1 MTTIALPPVA
11 ANANPVERE
20 FLTQLLD
27 HKLLI
32 WTGVPGVYGKGAVFE
47 DVLESFDR
55 LITRSAASDG
65 AEALRFPPVL
75 NRSHFEQSEFLKSF
89 PHLAG
94 AVTSFEGTP
103 AEHAAMLDAVGKGE
117 DWLRY
122 QKLTGIVLGSA
133 ACYPLYPY
141 AAQTGPLPDGGRLF
155 DVFAWCFRH
164 EPSGDPARL
173 QSFRMREFVRVSA
186 DGDAT
191 VVPWRDVWA
200 ERGRQ
205 LLAGLG
211 LPVVVDVAN
220 DPFFGRGG
228 KILAAGQ
235 REQRLK
241 FELLVPICSQEA
253 PTAIMSFNYHQD
265 HFGSRFGIKGGGGAP
280 AHTACVGFGMERI
293 TLALL
298 KHLGPDPRTWPAA
311 TRQLLWP
318 SAG

>member
-1 MTTIALPPVA
+1 MTAALPPVA
-11 ANANPVERE
+11 AGANPAERE

-27 HKLLI
+27 HKLLV

-47 DVLESFDR
+47 AILESFDR
-55 LITRSAASDG
+55 LITRSATGDG

-75 NRSHFEQSEFLKSF
+75 NRAHFEQSEFLKSF

-94 AVTSFEGTP
+94 AVTSFDSTP
-103 AEHAAMLDAVGKGE
+103 ADHQAMLGAIASGE
-117 DWLRY
+117 DWLRF
-122 QKLTGIVLGSA
+122 QKLTNVVLGSA
-133 ACYPLYPY
+133 ACYPLYPH
-141 AAQTGPLPDGGRLF
+141 AAATGPLPDGGRLF

-164 EPSGDPARL
+164 EPSGDPARM
-173 QSFRMREFVRVSA
+173 QTFRMREFVRIAGGES
-186 DGDAT
+186 D
-191 VVPWRDVWA
+191 VVPWRDLWA
-200 ERGRQ
+200 ERGRA

-241 FELLVPICSQEA
+241 FELLVPICSTEA

-265 HFGSRFGIKGGGGAP
+265 HFGSRFDIRSNSGDR

-298 KHLGPDPRTWPAA
+298 RHLGPDPRQWPAA
-311 TRQLLWP
+311 IRAQLWP
-318 SAG
+318 SG